1 MITSSD
7 QLFTSLPLPNDPR
20 ETNLVLN
27 GDVITVETIAAYLNR
42 VKNEDRYLGLEV
54 IVCKPAGTYSIQSFM
69 TNASL
74 GNLSFDRYEFVDI
87 SDLGLVLTYTNIS
100 IVDNLVSGGTNK
112 ALSAEQGVIL
122 KDLIENTSFLNLSDT
137 PNSYEFKS
145 NSIPVVDL
153 TEDKLVFI
161 PRTFVHDQGIPS
173 QVWTVTHVLNKFPS
187 VLVKASS
194 GDAVEGAVNYIDE
207 NHITITFNS
216 AFSGKAILN

>member
-7 QLFTSLPLPNDPR
+7 QLFTSLPLPSDPR

-27 GDVITVETIAAYLNR
+27 GDVITIETIENYLQR
-42 VKNEDRYLGLEV
+42 VKVEDRYLGLEV
-54 IVCKPAGTYSIQSFM
+54 VVCKPSGSYSIQSFM

-74 GNLSFDRYEFVDI
+74 GNLSFDRYEFIDI
-87 SDLGLVLTYTNIS
+87 SDLGFVLTYTNIS
-100 IVDNLVSGGTNK
+100 IVDNLISGGSNK
-112 ALSAEQGVIL
+112 ALSAEQGVVL
-122 KDLIENTSFLNLSDT
+122 KDLIDDKSFLELSDT
-137 PNSYEFKS
+137 PNSYEYKW
-145 NSIPVVDL
+145 NSIPVVDI
-153 TEDKLVFI
+153 TEDKLIFI

-173 QVWTVTHVLNKFPS
+173 QVWTITHVLNKFPS